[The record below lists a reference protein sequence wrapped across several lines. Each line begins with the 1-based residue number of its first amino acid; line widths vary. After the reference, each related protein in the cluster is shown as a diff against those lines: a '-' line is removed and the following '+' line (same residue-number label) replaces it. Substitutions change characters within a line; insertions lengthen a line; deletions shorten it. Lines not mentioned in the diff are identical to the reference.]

1 MRIFSN
7 LTSLAKQAWRKA
19 QRRVDFP
26 RWNTVFHQW
35 QTRFLIWF
43 KEGSGYVPVT
53 LFRKYSAFSL
63 VVSSALLV
71 SATNYGQE
79 VGGLDHLSAMLGID
93 LPSEN
98 RFVPRRA
105 AQESKKKNLSLV
117 SLATPPL
124 AADMSTK
131 TETSVLDETRLFPE
145 NQMFLSGAVGS
156 GRARDPEEEGGVK
169 IYTVQEGDTVSG
181 IATANSVTIN
191 TILWANV
198 LDNVDAIRPGD
209 QIFIPP
215 VNGFNYK
222 VQSGDTIDS
231 LAAKYKADRNRIIAY
246 NGLPANGELPAG
258 EEIVIPDGIKESAP
272 AAPAGAGLARRE
284 YATQTG
290 AGTATDITPSFS
302 RPKEG
307 KIGQGHRFPYGYC
320 TWFVAQKRY
329 VPWGGNAGTWLYNA
343 RAYGYKTGKTPTVGS
358 IVVTTEDRYYGHVAY
373 VEKVTGDTIT
383 VSEMNYTGW
392 AKKSV
397 RQLSRSSRVIKGYVY

>member
-1 MRIFSN
+1 M
-7 LTSLAKQAWRKA
+7 
-19 QRRVDFP
+19 
-26 RWNTVFHQW
+26 
-35 QTRFLIWF
+35 
-43 KEGSGYVPVT
+43 PVI

-63 VVSSALLV
+63 VASSALLV

-79 VGGLDHLSAMLGID
+79 AGSLDRLSAALGID

-98 RFVPRRA
+98 RLVPRRA
-105 AQESKKKNLSLV
+105 AQKSKKKNLSLV

-124 AADMSTK
+124 AADMSAK
-131 TETSVLDETRLFPE
+131 IETTVLDETYLFPE
-145 NQMFLSGAVGS
+145 NQVFLSNAVGS

-169 IYTVQEGDTVSG
+169 IYTVQDGDTVSG
-181 IATANSVTIN
+181 IAAANGVTVN

-198 LDNVDAIRPGD
+198 LDNVDSIKPGD

-222 VQSGDTIDS
+222 VQSGDTVDS
-231 LAAKYKADRNRIIAY
+231 IAAKYKADKSRIIAH
-246 NGLPANGELPAG
+246 NGLPANGELVVG
-258 EEIVIPDGIKESAP
+258 EEIVIPDGVKEIPQSAP
-272 AAPAGAGLARRE
+272 ASAGLARRE
-284 YATQTG
+284 YATLSG
-290 AGTATDITPSFS
+290 SGTATDITPSFS

-329 VPWGGNAGTWLYNA
+329 VPWGGNAGTWLFNA

-373 VEKVTGDTIT
+373 VEKVTSDTIT